1 MDFFLKKNWY
11 ITLAKF
17 IDYLAKVQPT
27 LISKSKIKCE
37 NSQIKDQVRKFPNQR
52 PNVKIPKSKTKC
64 ENSQIKDQVRKFPN
78 QRTKF
83 PNQRLR
89 TKFPNQ
95 KTKDEIPKSKTK
107 FKNSQIKRP
116 RTK

>member
-52 PNVKIPKSKTKC
+52 PSVKIPKSKTKC
-64 ENSQIKDQVRKFPN
+64 ENSQIKDQVRKFL
-78 QRTKF
+78 
-83 PNQRLR
+83 NQRLSA
-89 TKFPNQ
+89 K
-95 KTKDEIPKSKTK
+95 ILKSKTK
-107 FKNSQIKRP
+107 CENSQIKGRN
-116 RTK
+116 